1 MPECPQAPTKRAEG
15 DSRITIVGFVHM
27 IELVSPG
34 ALLVARAAGDRLP
47 GGAQNDRGI
56 GVVSFLTAVGSGS
69 IIFLIQ
75 FLLFLFLRKYLVRV
89 L

>member
-1 MPECPQAPTKRAEG
+1 
-15 DSRITIVGFVHM
+15 M

-75 FLLFLFLRKYLVRV
+75 FLLFLFLRNYLARV